1 MSSTNHITRQP
12 VPPTDSVRVKA
23 AVAAHEAADAATD
36 RRVDTT
42 FDKFH
47 DRYSTRSLGLKTS
60 PVRALFAVA
69 NRPEVVSLAG
79 GIQHTPPSLLAALSP
94 SRPDA
99 VDYSG
104 TSARQSGA
112 GQGEPEMRKH
122 ICEVMAVEGLVAD
135 PDDVTVTCGSQ
146 QGLDLVTRIFC
157 NPSDVIMAESP
168 AYVGALNTFASYQTE
183 VIHVDMDDSGLVPES
198 LREKV
203 TAARQDGKSVKF
215 LYTVPN
221 YSNPSGISQSTER
234 RREILAVA
242 DELDLLVVEDNPY
255 GLLNLDGD
263 PLPTLKSMDP
273 DNVVYLGSFSK
284 TFAPGFRIGWVLSP
298 SFVSDKLV
306 LAQDSAP

>member
-1 MSSTNHITRQP
+1 MCIR
-12 VPPTDSVRVKA
+12 
-23 AVAAHEAADAATD
+23 D
-36 RRVDTT
+36 R
-42 FDKFH
+42 
-47 DRYSTRSLGLKTS
+47 
-60 PVRALFAVA
+60 
-69 NRPEVVSLAG
+69 
-79 GIQHTPPSLLAALSP
+79 
-94 SRPDA
+94 
-99 VDYSG
+99 
-104 TSARQSGA
+104 
-112 GQGEPEMRKH
+112 
-122 ICEVMAVEGLVAD
+122 
-135 PDDVTVTCGSQ
+135 
-146 QGLDLVTRIFC
+146 
-157 NPSDVIMAESP
+157 

-298 SFVSDKLV
+298 SFVRDKLV
-306 LAQDSAP
+306 LALSLIHI

>member
-1 MSSTNHITRQP
+1 M
-12 VPPTDSVRVKA
+12 RVKA

-79 GIQHTPPSLLAALSP
+79 GMPNIADLPLDVVSESLKEL
-94 SRPDA
+94 
-99 VDYSG
+99 VDTRG
-104 TSARQSGA
+104 TVVMQYGS

-263 PLPTLKSMDP
+263 PLPT
-273 DNVVYLGSFSK
+273 
-284 TFAPGFRIGWVLSP
+284 TI
-298 SFVSDKLV
+298 LV
-306 LAQDSAP
+306 